1 MEVNARDDMRLGTF
15 EFRAMNNPVRRAFE
29 KHLEMKIFRRFLKDA
44 GIDLSGARILDGG
57 CGSGYSTALIE
68 REFSPSKLTAV
79 DYMPEQ
85 IALAR
90 KRNLRADFSVGDLTE
105 TGEPGSYYVSVFVFG
120 VIHHIPRWERALKE
134 IHRILI
140 PGGVLLIEEPRERFT
155 FDELERGFDKAGFT
169 IVSMKKW
176 LFGYLT
182 SYLCRK

>member
-1 MEVNARDDMRLGTF
+1 
-15 EFRAMNNPVRRAFE
+15 
-29 KHLEMKIFRRFLKDA
+29 MKIFRRFLKDA

-105 TGEPGSYYVSVFVFG
+105 TGEPGSYYGSVFVFG
-120 VIHHIPRWERALKE
+120 VIHHIPRC
-134 IHRILI
+134 
-140 PGGVLLIEEPRERFT
+140 VLLIEEPRERFT

-176 LFGYLT
+176 LFGYFT